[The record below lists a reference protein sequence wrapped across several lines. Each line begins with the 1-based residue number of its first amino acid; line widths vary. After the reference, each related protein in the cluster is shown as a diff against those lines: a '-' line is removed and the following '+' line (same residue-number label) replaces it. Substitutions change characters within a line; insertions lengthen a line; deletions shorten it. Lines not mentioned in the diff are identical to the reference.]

1 MPSRGHLLEAV
12 ARSLAD
18 PIFVIDYNGCYVDVI
33 GGSARGDYDSSHYLL
48 GRYMHDVLPP
58 EVADRFLALVR
69 EAIDRNCVKT
79 TEFPLSSSDCDGN
92 TQDGPSGVQ
101 WFEGRISP
109 IQHERASMPPCV
121 AWIVV
126 NITRRK
132 QLEER
137 LKTLAETDELTGLY
151 NRRVFLQRAAEEL
164 ARGHRY
170 GQPLHLALIDLDHFK
185 LINDQFGHPVGDA
198 LLKHVSCQLQ
208 MQLRESD
215 LLARIGGEEFA
226 ILLPSTGAEQ
236 AVELMRRLQAQ
247 IRAYPLDLHD
257 TLLPITFSVGITG
270 LQPLDQDPS
279 DLLKRV
285 DRMLYHAKNQGRNC
299 ICGPDHDIC

>member
-18 PIFVIDYNGCYVDVI
+18 PIFVIDYDGRYVDVI
-33 GGSARGDYDSSHYLL
+33 GGNARGDYDSSHYLL
-48 GRYMHDVLPP
+48 GRYMRDVLPP
-58 EVADRFLALVR
+58 AVAEHFLALVR
-69 EAIDRNCVKT
+69 EAIDHNCVKT

-92 TQDGPSGVQ
+92 TQDGPTGTQ

-109 IQHERASMPPCV
+109 IQHDQPTLAPCV

-164 ARGHRY
+164 TRGHRY

-185 LINDQFGHPVGDA
+185 QVNDQFGHPVGDA
-198 LLKHVSCQLQ
+198 LLKHVSRQLH
-208 MQLRESD
+208 MQLRDSD

-226 ILLPSTGAEQ
+226 VLLPSTGAEQ
-236 AVELMRRLQAQ
+236 AVELMRRLQGQ
-247 IRAYPLDLHD
+247 IRAEPLELHEKV
-257 TLLPITFSVGITG
+257 LPITFSVGITG
-270 LQPLDQDPS
+270 LQPGDQDPS

-285 DRMLYHAKNQGRNC
+285 DRMLYRAKSQGRNC
-299 ICGPDHDIC
+299 ICGPDNGI